1 MKKLEDWKLPE
12 VGSERV
18 KQCMQDAVERALQLY
33 QDNEVSGEYSI
44 TVGNLTGIF
53 HDLSRDCDFGNK
65 ACINSKFKQII
76 DKVFDDITA
85 NEVLDILNDAYAIAI
100 HAANKDFPE
109 YEIRDYRAK
118 ADKPSRSTHARDMV
132 LAFGAFLLKKCAQ
145 SDNTPDIL
153 KSEFANEIYF
163 TLLGLNSLDVFYEVG
178 PEYDSKEQ
186 EALDNLKKRLNP
198 PPHPIEP
205 LLDAIVRYA
214 EALSPDEQS
223 AIRAIGHML
232 HAKGAAGRYIPTKV
246 YQKYEQ
252 RIDRLANWPKPE
264 QGEVPV
270 PAPHPGGEV
279 QEEEPQETPT
289 AAPAATPVP
298 EPSTQKERIKA
309 AISRLLDKRKEEGEK
324 FCAKHWYAVYRVLA
338 ARELVAKNMKAFAEL
353 MNEMGFSDCKRSNLN
368 SAQKEQKLPAKISE
382 WFGRTRY
389 EGGDKKLADVAQV
402 FLSILRED
410 NL

>member
-65 ACINSKFKQII
+65 ACINSKFKKII
-76 DKVFDDITA
+76 DKVYDDITA
-85 NEVLDILNDAYAIAI
+85 NEVLEILNDAYAIAI

-132 LAFGAFLLKKCAQ
+132 LAFGAFLLKECAQ

-163 TLLGLNSLDVFYEVG
+163 TLLGLNSLDVFYEVD

-223 AIRAIGHML
+223 AIRAIGRML
-232 HAKGAAGRYIPTKV
+232 HAKSAAGRYIPTKV

-252 RIDRLANWPKPE
+252 RIDNLANYTELEHGAKDNN
-264 QGEVPV
+264 
-270 PAPHPGGEV
+270 
-279 QEEEPQETPT
+279 EEKNTAKNENTNNDVVEPDADE
-289 AAPAATPVP
+289 
-298 EPSTQKERIKA
+298 KDNKIRA
-309 AISRLLDKRKEEGEK
+309 AITKFMEMKNNKVEK
-324 FCAKHWYAVYRVLA
+324 KQWYAVYKVLCS
-338 ARELVAKNMKAFAEL
+338 RQLYTKNMKLFANDLEKW
-353 MNEMGFSDCKRSNLN
+353 GFANDVYESLKVSTNLPDN
-368 SAQKEQKLPAKISE
+368 VYEWRDKLASA
-382 WFGRTRY
+382 TRAN
-389 EGGDKKLADVAQV
+389 KKLIDT
-402 FLSILRED
+402 SILFMECLR
-410 NL
+410 

>member
-18 KQCMQDAVERALQLY
+18 RQCMQDAVERALQF
-33 QDNEVSGEYSI
+33 QKENEVFGEYTI

-85 NEVLDILNDAYAIAI
+85 NEVLEILNDAYAIAI

-163 TLLGLNSLDVFYEVG
+163 TLLGLNSLDVFYEVD

-223 AIRAIGHML
+223 AIRAIGRML
-232 HAKGAAGRYIPTKV
+232 HAKGAAGRYIPTQV

-252 RIDRLANWPKPE
+252 RIDNLANYTELEHGAKDSNEEKNTAKNENTTNNAGELDADEKDKKIQAAIDEWLKGESRDKGHWFAVFKALVVRNLQSNDMKVFCERMHDWGYKQVTYSSVSKPN
-264 QGEVPV
+264 QWGLPDK
-270 PAPHPGGEV
+270 PAEWVRMQREAKGRIL
-279 QEEEPQETPT
+279 
-289 AAPAATPVP
+289 
-298 EPSTQKERIKA
+298 KMIKA
-309 AISRLLDKRKEEGEK
+309 LT
-324 FCAKHWYAVYRVLA
+324 
-338 ARELVAKNMKAFAEL
+338 AFTQCL
-353 MNEMGFSDCKRSNLN
+353 RNQGFS
-368 SAQKEQKLPAKISE
+368 
-382 WFGRTRY
+382 
-389 EGGDKKLADVAQV
+389 
-402 FLSILRED
+402 
-410 NL
+410 

>member
-132 LAFGAFLLKKCAQ
+132 LAFGAFLLKNCTQ

-163 TLLGLNSLDVFYEVG
+163 TLLGLNSLDVFYEVD

-198 PPHPIEP
+198 PPHPVEP

-214 EALSPDEQS
+214 EALPADEQS
-223 AIRAIGHML
+223 AIRAIGRML
-232 HAKGAAGRYIPTKV
+232 HAKGAAGRYIPTQV

-252 RIDRLANWPKPE
+252 RIDNLANYTELEHGAKDDNAE
-264 QGEVPV
+264 KNT
-270 PAPHPGGEV
+270 AKD
-279 QEEEPQETPT
+279 ETT
-289 AAPAATPVP
+289 TNDADELDTDEKDKKIQAAIDEWLKGDSRDKCHWFAVFKALVARKLQPNDMMVFC
-298 EPSTQKERIKA
+298 ERIHDWGYKQVTYSSVSKPNQWGLPDKA
-309 AISRLLDKRKEEGEK
+309 YEWIDMQRTARGKELKMIQAFLDFRD
-324 FCAKHWYAVYRVLA
+324 CL
-338 ARELVAKNMKAFAEL
+338 KNQGL
-353 MNEMGFSDCKRSNLN
+353 
-368 SAQKEQKLPAKISE
+368 
-382 WFGRTRY
+382 
-389 EGGDKKLADVAQV
+389 
-402 FLSILRED
+402 
-410 NL
+410 